1 MQVKCILQIIGCMFL
16 QQINLLH
23 SIIQLRILVLALGEQ
38 HKWWPS
44 SFLNE
49 TGITFLDFTFPKTKY
64 AAALNA
70 ATAVAREAHDKFT
83 GTGKYHLFR
92 LPERL
97 EEKVFQVL
105 SQKGFAE
112 EMLKNSKEK
121 ELDKLEFLTEY
132 IAINEQEGPVMIG
145 GEQDLQDEKIIAV
158 FAKHYYE
165 AFQNHYK
172 TYPYIKW

>member
-1 MQVKCILQIIGCMFL
+1 MNMLIKYSLDMTTNQIKLIQSIL
-16 QQINLLH
+16 NLRV
-23 SIIQLRILVLALGEQ
+23 IVLSLGEQ

-70 ATAVAREAHDKFT
+70 ATAVAREAHDKFI

-112 EMLKNSKEK
+112 EMLKSSKEK

-145 GEQDLQDEKIIAV
+145 GDQDLQDEKIITV